1 MQQID
6 GIGIP
11 FFSKIT
17 DGSFDCTSDL
27 QSNETTQEMVAK
39 AKTVEKKYC
48 YYCWM
53 HLESV
58 GILLG
63 VGWIYHTWDL
73 DPTRTAEG
81 YC

>member
-48 YYCWM
+48 YYC
-53 HLESV
+53 
-58 GILLG
+58 
-63 VGWIYHTWDL
+63 
-73 DPTRTAEG
+73 
-81 YC
+81 